1 MRVFG
6 ILLLV
11 IGLAA
16 FVLGERGI
24 PRKREV
30 ARFGVLRATVTEQEP
45 SPAARYAGV
54 GILVAGALVTGLGLR
69 RQRG

>member
-6 ILLLV
+6 VLLLLV
-11 IGLAA
+11 GLAA

-30 ARFGVLRATVTEQEP
+30 ARFGVLRASVTEQQP

-54 GILVAGALVTGLGLR
+54 GLLVAGALATGMGLR
-69 RQRG
+69 RRA